1 MPEDPSLGLLKRSQ
15 ALAVARVHQLRQ
27 LGRDDPVDGDTLADR
42 VALDQHD
49 RLDHGRVHGVRGPE
63 LPHLDD
69 LDEPGPVMAGV
80 GGFEDCSRR

>member
-1 MPEDPSLGLLKRSQ
+1 
-15 ALAVARVHQLRQ
+15 
-27 LGRDDPVDGDTLADR
+27 
-42 VALDQHD
+42 
-49 RLDHGRVHGVRGPE
+49 VHGVRGPE